1 MGRNAVFKHCAS
13 FQWVQPRYTNQLTQV
28 QWDKSGNPIPIA
40 TPSGCQLSSALPHLL
55 LHLIFPTSR
64 KEGLRSSKQI
74 KRNQFL
80 MVGQNDRKENFLKKI
95 TLNFV
100 HICWSCYNIQRFIK
114 KKHLDFLISISRVE
128 NQHSLIFKLFLSEV
142 LVPWQRAHLNFS
154 ANLGGQY

>member
-1 MGRNAVFKHCAS
+1 M
-13 FQWVQPRYTNQLTQV
+13 QPRYTNQLTQV

-114 KKHLDFLISISRVE
+114 KKTPRFSYKYFQGRKPTFTDFQIISKRSSC
-128 NQHSLIFKLFLSEV
+128 SLTKSPFEFLS
-142 LVPWQRAHLNFS
+142 
-154 ANLGGQY
+154 